1 MATAHLND
9 FSGVDMSSSIP
20 SSDGTEIIVAAS
32 QSRLRV
38 QFDVIELR
46 VVTGPDAGL
55 EVSLGLPTVRIGTA
69 PDNDVVLSDR
79 AVSRRHAEIR
89 MAPNGLLLRDLNS
102 TNGTFINEVRIT
114 EAYVPVAAECKLG
127 YSRLLIRQHVEE
139 RRVAV
144 SRHDRLGELVG
155 GSERMRELY
164 GLIRA
169 VAPTP
174 TTVHLHGESGSG
186 KELVAR
192 TLHAFSGRPGPLV
205 VFDASVA
212 DPEMV
217 RNDLFGHIKGAFTG
231 ATGAREGAFRHA
243 HTGTLFIDE
252 IGELPLDLQPRLL
265 RVLETR
271 EVSPIGSD
279 RSTHVDV
286 RVITA
291 THRDLEAMVKAGS
304 FRADLFYRLS
314 VVPIEL
320 PALREIRE
328 DIPLIA
334 HHLCEQLQLKCRIS
348 AAAMAM
354 LQDYAWPGNVR
365 ELRNVLERAAL
376 LCGEREVGPEHL
388 RLPRETGSPR
398 QSEPVSTPPPAP
410 PQPPGPAA
418 PPPSAADARI
428 HLKGMERQMILDA
441 LERNQHNKAAVARD
455 LGIPLSTLKRRLK
468 EYRIGEEE

>member
-1 MATAHLND
+1 MASST
-9 FSGVDMSSSIP
+9 FSG
-20 SSDGTEIIVAAS
+20 DGTEIIVASS

-38 QFDVIELR
+38 QFEAIELR
-46 VVTGPDAGL
+46 LVAGADAGL
-55 EVSLGLPTVRIGTA
+55 EISLGLPNVRIGTA
-69 PDNDVVLSDR
+69 PDNDLVLTDR

-89 MAPNGLLLRDLNS
+89 MTPNGLLLRDLGS
-102 TNGTFINEVRIT
+102 TNGTFINDVRIT
-114 EAYVPVAAECKLG
+114 EAYIPPDAECRLG
-127 YSRLLIRQHVEE
+127 YSTLLIRQRTEE
-139 RRVAV
+139 RKVAV
-144 SRHDRLGELVG
+144 PLQDHLGELVG
-155 GSERMRELY
+155 SSERMRELY

-192 TLHAFSGRPGPLV
+192 TLHTFSGRSGPFM

-212 DPEMV
+212 DAEMV

-231 ATGAREGAFRHA
+231 ATGSREGAFRQA

-265 RVLETR
+265 RVLENR
-271 EVSPIGSD
+271 EVTPIGSD
-279 RSTHVDV
+279 KSSRVDV

-291 THRDLEAMVKAGS
+291 THRDLAAMVRTGA

-334 HHLCEQLQLKCRIS
+334 QHLCQQLQLNDRIS
-348 AAAMAM
+348 AAAMEA
-354 LQDYAWPGNVR
+354 LQNYPWPGNVR
-365 ELRNVLERAAL
+365 ELRNVLERAAVM
-376 LCGEREVGPEHL
+376 CGDREIRPEDL
-388 RLPRETGSPR
+388 RLPKTAEAPAWASTPVWTSASSITAPPPIPA
-398 QSEPVSTPPPAP
+398 EPVSIPK
-410 PQPPGPAA
+410 PG
-418 PPPSAADARI
+418 AADARA
-428 HLKGMERQMILDA
+428 HLKEMERQMIIEA
-441 LERNQHNKAAVARD
+441 MERNRHNKAAVARE

-468 EYRIGEEE
+468 EYRIGDEE

>member
-1 MATAHLND
+1 MA
-9 FSGVDMSSSIP
+9 SSP
-20 SSDGTEIIVAAS
+20 LFSDGTEIIVAAS
-32 QSRLRV
+32 SSQLRV
-38 QFDVIELR
+38 QFEAIELR
-46 VVTGPDAGL
+46 VIAGPDVGL
-55 EVSLGLPTVRIGTA
+55 EISLGLPIVRLGTTS
-69 PDNDVVLSDR
+69 DNDVVLTDR

-89 MAPNGLLLRDLNS
+89 MTPAGLLLRDLGS
-102 TNGTFINEVRIT
+102 TNGTFINDVRIT
-114 EAYVPVAAECKLG
+114 EAYIPADADCRLG
-127 YSRLLIRQHVEE
+127 YSRLLIRQHTEE
-139 RRVAV
+139 RKVAV
-144 SRHDRLGELVG
+144 PRQDHLGELVG
-155 GSERMRELY
+155 SSERMRELY

-174 TTVHLHGESGSG
+174 TTVHLHGESGAG

-231 ATGAREGAFRHA
+231 ATGAREGAFRQA

-271 EVSPIGSD
+271 EVLPIGSD
-279 RSTHVDV
+279 KPTRVDV

-291 THRDLEAMVKAGS
+291 THRDLEAMVRAGA

-314 VVPIEL
+314 VVPIEV

-334 HHLCEQLQLKCRIS
+334 RHLCERLQLNCRMS
-348 AAAMAM
+348 AAALEV
-354 LQDYAWPGNVR
+354 LQNYSWPGNVR
-365 ELRNVLERAAL
+365 ELRNVLERVMV
-376 LCGEREVGPEHL
+376 LCGDREIRPEDL
-388 RLPRETGSPR
+388 RLPKEAAVARSESAPAPATAPASTPPIV
-398 QSEPVSTPPPAP
+398 SSAEPVSE
-410 PQPPGPAA
+410 PGKP
-418 PPPSAADARI
+418 AADARA
-428 HLKGMERQMILDA
+428 HLKDVERRMIVEA
-441 LERNQHNKAAVARD
+441 LERNRHNKAAVARE

-468 EYRIGEEE
+468 EYRISDDE

>member
-1 MATAHLND
+1 MA
-9 FSGVDMSSSIP
+9 SSP
-20 SSDGTEIIVAAS
+20 LLSDGTEIIVAAS
-32 QSRLRV
+32 SSQLRV
-38 QFDVIELR
+38 QFEAIELR
-46 VVTGPDAGL
+46 VIAGPDAGL
-55 EVSLGLPTVRIGTA
+55 EISLGLPIVRLGTTS
-69 PDNDVVLSDR
+69 DNDVVLTDR

-89 MAPNGLLLRDLNS
+89 MTPAGLLLRDLGS
-102 TNGTFINEVRIT
+102 TNGTFINDVRIT
-114 EAYVPVAAECKLG
+114 EAYIPADADCRLG
-127 YSRLLIRQHVEE
+127 YSRLLIRQHTEE
-139 RRVAV
+139 RKVAV
-144 SRHDRLGELVG
+144 PRQDHLGELVG
-155 GSERMRELY
+155 SSERMRELY

-174 TTVHLHGESGSG
+174 TTVHLHGESGAG

-231 ATGAREGAFRHA
+231 ATGAREGAFRQA

-271 EVSPIGSD
+271 EVLPIGSD
-279 RSTHVDV
+279 KPTRVDV

-291 THRDLEAMVKAGS
+291 THRDLEAMVRAGA

-314 VVPIEL
+314 VVPIEV

-334 HHLCEQLQLKCRIS
+334 RHLCERLQLNCRMS
-348 AAAMAM
+348 AAALEV
-354 LQDYAWPGNVR
+354 LQNYSWPGNVR
-365 ELRNVLERAAL
+365 ELRNVLERVMV
-376 LCGEREVGPEHL
+376 LCGDREIRPEDL
-388 RLPRETGSPR
+388 RLPKEAAVARSESAPVPATAPASTPP
-398 QSEPVSTPPPAP
+398 SVSSAEPVSE
-410 PQPPGPAA
+410 PGKP
-418 PPPSAADARI
+418 AADARA
-428 HLKGMERQMILDA
+428 HLKDVERRMIVEA
-441 LERNQHNKAAVARD
+441 LERNRHNKAAVARE

-468 EYRIGEEE
+468 EYRISDDE

>member
-1 MATAHLND
+1 MASST
-9 FSGVDMSSSIP
+9 FSG
-20 SSDGTEIIVAAS
+20 DGTEIIVASS

-38 QFDVIELR
+38 QFEAIELR
-46 VVTGPDAGL
+46 LVAGADAGL
-55 EVSLGLPTVRIGTA
+55 EISLGLPNVRIGTA
-69 PDNDVVLSDR
+69 PDNDLVLTDR

-89 MAPNGLLLRDLNS
+89 MTPNGLLLRDLGS
-102 TNGTFINEVRIT
+102 TNGTFINDVRIT
-114 EAYVPVAAECKLG
+114 EAYIPPDAECRLG
-127 YSRLLIRQHVEE
+127 YSTLLIRQRTEE
-139 RRVAV
+139 RKVAV
-144 SRHDRLGELVG
+144 PLQDHLGELVG
-155 GSERMRELY
+155 SSERMRELY

-192 TLHAFSGRPGPLV
+192 TLHTFSGRSGPFM

-212 DPEMV
+212 DAEMV

-231 ATGAREGAFRHA
+231 ATGSREGAFRQA

-271 EVSPIGSD
+271 EVTPIGSD
-279 RSTHVDV
+279 KSNRVDV

-291 THRDLEAMVKAGS
+291 THRDLAAMVRTGA

-334 HHLCEQLQLKCRIS
+334 QHLCQQLQLNDRIS
-348 AAAMAM
+348 AAAMEA
-354 LQDYAWPGNVR
+354 LQNYPWPGNVR
-365 ELRNVLERAAL
+365 ELRNVLERAAVM
-376 LCGEREVGPEHL
+376 CGDREIRPEDL
-388 RLPRETGSPR
+388 RLPKTAEAPAWASTPVWTSASSITAPPPIPA
-398 QSEPVSTPPPAP
+398 EPVSIPK
-410 PQPPGPAA
+410 PG
-418 PPPSAADARI
+418 AADARA
-428 HLKGMERQMILDA
+428 HLKEMERQMIIEA
-441 LERNQHNKAAVARD
+441 MERNRHNKAAVARE

-468 EYRIGEEE
+468 EYRIGDEE